1 MLAQVRAKAR
11 LKVLPGP
18 SAFESYDGFIR
29 SLPFLT
35 KKEVSKLIVAG
46 DEIIDNLLTHGE
58 IGAGGMTTLVNKRP
72 AYLTLAFFVES
83 HYQFAAF
90 ATWLASKGM
99 SGAHFDS
106 VEGRWRGLGLT
117 MCGNLASTVRYRPGE
132 KLDRVFLTFR
142 PAR

>member
-1 MLAQVRAKAR
+1 MQARSKAR

-18 SAFESYDGFIR
+18 TAFESYDGFIR
-29 SLPFLT
+29 SLPFLS
-35 KKEVSKLIVAG
+35 KREVSKLIVVG

-58 IGAGGMTTLVNKRP
+58 IGPGGMMAVVNKRP

-83 HYQFAAF
+83 HREFASFAA
-90 ATWLASKGM
+90 WLASKGM

-132 KLDRVFLTFR
+132 QLDRVFLTFK